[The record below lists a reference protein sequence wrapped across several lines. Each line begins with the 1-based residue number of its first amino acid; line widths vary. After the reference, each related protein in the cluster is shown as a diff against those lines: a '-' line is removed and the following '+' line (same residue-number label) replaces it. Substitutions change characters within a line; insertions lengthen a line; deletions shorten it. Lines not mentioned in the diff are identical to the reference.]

1 MSPAA
6 SHALSHDLLEQHL
19 KDFGLPFLRGI
30 EKEGLRAT
38 PDFRISQTD
47 HPHALGHPLTHPL
60 ITTDYSEALLELIT
74 GVHADRS
81 ALINELRDIH
91 TFVLNNLGDET
102 MWPGSMPCALD
113 GDASIRIGD
122 YGSSNIGQ
130 IKHVYRRGL
139 GERYGRI
146 MQSIAGM
153 HFNFSLNDALWQSW
167 AETLGE
173 RDLKSFK
180 SRRYFG
186 LIRNFRRQS
195 WLLMYLFGASPV
207 LDDSFVRGR
216 PHKLEPLGDG
226 QTWHLPYATSLRMG
240 DLGYHNNAQASLP
253 ICFNQL
259 GTFVATLKQAMQ
271 TPYPPYAEI
280 GMKRNGEFI
289 QLSTSILQIE
299 NEYYS
304 SIRPKRTVGPNEH
317 PSDALSERG
326 VEYVEVRCLDLNPFY
341 DIGTC
346 EADLDFLDLF
356 LTNCLTQPS
365 PYIQDSECGEIEHNF
380 SLTVNEGRRPSLE
393 LSRQGQTIPIQT
405 WAQDIF
411 AQLAPLASLLDS
423 HTGDQRY
430 QKAIQ
435 HQRDKFDTPVL
446 TPSAHLLN
454 LLQKEKLSWLEF
466 AGELSLKHKLQLKRR
481 AESDSFQQQND
492 RFREASTASFAAE
505 RTIRNMDTLSFEQ
518 FLSEYIKVK
527 PLSHS

>member
-1 MSPAA
+1 MSPVA
-6 SHALSHDLLEQHL
+6 SHALTPELLEQHL
-19 KDFGLPFLRGI
+19 KEFGLPFLRGI

-38 PDFRISQTD
+38 PDFRISQTN
-47 HPHALGHPLTHPL
+47 HPQALGHPLTHPL

-74 GVHADRS
+74 GVHRQRS
-81 ALINELRDIH
+81 DLVNELRDIH
-91 TFVLNNLGDET
+91 TFVLNNLDNET

-113 GDASIRIGD
+113 GDKSIRIGE
-122 YGSSNIGQ
+122 YGTSNIGKL
-130 IKHVYRRGL
+130 KHVYRRGL

-153 HFNFSLNDALWQSW
+153 HFNFSLDDALWQRWSE
-167 AETLGE
+167 ALDES
-173 RDLKSFK
+173 DLKSFK
-180 SRRYFG
+180 SKRYFG

-216 PHKLEPLGDG
+216 KHGLQPLGDG
-226 QTWHLPYATSLRMG
+226 KTWHLPYATSLRMS

-259 GTFVATLKQAMQ
+259 GTFVATLKQALQ
-271 TPYPPYAEI
+271 TPYAPYAEI
-280 GMKRNGEFI
+280 GMKRDGEFI
-289 QLSTSILQIE
+289 QLNTSILQIE

-365 PYIQDSECGEIEHNF
+365 PYIQDNECGEIEHNF
-380 SLTVNEGRRPSLE
+380 SLTVNEGRRPGLQ
-393 LSRQGQTIPIQT
+393 LSRQGQKLPIQV
-405 WAQDIF
+405 WALDIF
-411 AQLAPLASLLDS
+411 TQLQPLAALLD
-423 HTGDQRY
+423 TQTTDQRY

-435 HQRDKFDTPVL
+435 HQKDKFDTPVL

-454 LLQKEKLSWLEF
+454 VLQEEKISWLEF
-466 AGELSLKHKLQLKRR
+466 AGELSKKHKLQLLRR
-481 AESDSFQQQND
+481 AESTSFQQQNE
-492 RFREASTASFAAE
+492 RFLHAARTSFEAEQA
-505 RTIRNMDTLSFEQ
+505 IRNSDTLDFEQ
-518 FLSEYIKVK
+518 FLLQYTQVK
-527 PLSHS
+527 PVTR